1 MPDSSEEKTEKATP
15 KKRSDQRKEGNIFQS
30 KEVIIAFSLIVT
42 FFAFRLLYP
51 TIKGALTD
59 SMESFFT
66 LIGTQ
71 KTLEISDTSKFF
83 VEGCISF
90 IKAAA
95 PMLLIAGASAIIATI
110 AQTKGLVSFKATK
123 PKFSRM
129 SPLNGLKNMVSLKGM
144 VELLKSILKII
155 LLFYIIYSCIKN
167 EISVLPKMF
176 DMSVGEVVGTLGR
189 ILWKIITKVTIAY
202 AFVAGFDYLYQRW
215 SYEKNLRMTKQEVKE
230 EYKMTEGDPKVKGQI
245 KQKQQAMSRR
255 RMMQAVPE
263 ADVVIRNPTHFA
275 VALKYDSKRSNAPVV
290 IAKGADSIALK
301 IIEIAQQHDI
311 VIMENKPLARA
322 LYAEVDLDREIPSEF
337 YNPVAEVL
345 AYVYSLKEKD
355 LKKN

>member
-42 FFAFRLLYP
+42 FFSFRLLYSV
-51 TIKGALTD
+51 IKKALTG
-59 SMESFFT
+59 SMKAFFE

-71 KTLEISDTSKFF
+71 KTLEISDTKQYFI
-83 VEGCISF
+83 EGCISF
-90 IKAAA
+90 AKAAM
-95 PMLLIAGASAIIATI
+95 PLLLIAGVAAIIATV
-110 AQTKGLVSFKATK
+110 AQTRGLVSFKAIK
-123 PKFSRM
+123 PKFNRM
-129 SPLNGLKNMVSLKGM
+129 NPLNGLKNMVSLKGFI
-144 VELLKSILKII
+144 ELLKSVLKII
-155 LLFYIIYSCIKN
+155 LLFYIIYSSVRS
-167 EISVLPKMF
+167 EINVLPKMF
-176 DMSVGEVVGTLGR
+176 DMSIDEATAAIGKTLWG
-189 ILWKIITKVTIAY
+189 IIYKVTIAY

-215 SYEKNLRMTKQEVKE
+215 SYEKNLRMTKQEIKE

-255 RMMQAVPE
+255 RMIQAVPE
-263 ADVVIRNPTHFA
+263 ADVIIRNPTHLA
-275 VALKYDSKRSNAPVV
+275 IALKYDSKKSSAPVV
-290 IAKGADSIALK
+290 IAKGADSRALK
-301 IIEIAQQHDI
+301 IVEIAEQHNI

-322 LYAEVDLDREIPSEF
+322 LYAEVDLDREIPAEF

-355 LKKN
+355 LRKV

>member
-15 KKRSDQRKEGNIFQS
+15 KKRTDQRKEGNIFQS
-30 KEVIIAFSLIVT
+30 KEIIIAFSLIVT
-42 FFAFRLLYP
+42 FFSFRLLYSI
-51 TIKGALTD
+51 IKDSLTD

-66 LIGTQ
+66 LVGTK
-71 KTLEISDTSKFF
+71 KTLENSDITKFF
-83 VEGCISF
+83 IDGCISF
-90 IKAAA
+90 AKAAM
-95 PMLLIAGASAIIATI
+95 PLLLIAAASAIIATV
-110 AQTKGLVSFKATK
+110 AQTRGLVSFKSIK

-129 SPLNGLKNMVSLKGM
+129 NPLNGLKNMVSLKGM
-144 VELLKSILKII
+144 IELLKSILKII
-155 LLFYIIYSCIKN
+155 LLFYIIYSSISSEIK
-167 EISVLPKMF
+167 VLPKMF
-176 DMSVGEVVGTLGR
+176 DMSVEEVVVALGN
-189 ILWKIITKVTIAY
+189 ILWGIITKVTIAY

-245 KQKQQAMSRR
+245 KSKQQAMSRR
-255 RMMQAVPE
+255 RMIQAVPE
-263 ADVVIRNPTHFA
+263 ADVIIRNPTHFA
-275 VALKYDSKRSNAPVV
+275 VALKYDSKKSSAPVV
-290 IAKGADSIALK
+290 IAKGADSLALK
-301 IIEIAQQHDI
+301 IVEIAQEHDI

-322 LYAEVDLDREIPSEF
+322 LYAEVDLDREIPAEF